1 MFNADFFH
9 EHQKAL
15 LGFLNS
21 NIGGAV
27 RRSLWIPEYKNLVV
41 KLTPNAAHVILPNGS
56 VKAVLYSNK
65 QYSQAL
71 HRNYKPLWEAL
82 HWWDMKLANKFLP
95 AWNAGFDSYSSQP
108 NETSGI
114 DTYIY
119 APTATTNFGTDV
131 DLYSGELTS
140 GASRFAR
147 ILIKFDITSIPSNAL
162 TSSNIF
168 SLWIISN
175 SASNARDHKIFR
187 LLRDWV
193 ESQATWNIWKTS
205 NNWTTAGAGSDGNDA
220 DLTNVWATTNI
231 AAAPSAGTEIQ
242 WSLSTTEF
250 DKFLNGT
257 YTNYGWLIKADTET
271 DDAHEFDSSGSSTA
285 TKRPKLQITYL
296 PSSGGNFFPYF

>member
-41 KLTPNAAHVILPNGS
+41 KLSPNAAHVILPNGS

-95 AWNAGFDSYSSQP
+95 AWNAGFDTYSSQP
-108 NETSGI
+108 N
-114 DTYIY
+114 DTAGLDNYIVQVL
-119 APTATTNFGTDV
+119 PTTNLGTNATLSV
-131 DLYSGELTS
+131 GESNTGS
-140 GASRFAR
+140 NDTRR
-147 ILIKFDITSIPSNAL
+147 ILIKFDFSSITPPVT
-162 TSSNIF
+162 TSSVVF
-168 SLWIISN
+168 SLWQFTRES
-175 SASNARDHKIFR
+175 SNARDFKIYR
-187 LLRDWV
+187 QKRDWS
-193 ESQATWNIWKTS
+193 ETQSTWNIWKTS
-205 NNWTTAGAGSDGNDA
+205 NNWSAAGGFHADDCEQTSIASLNLSATEAAGQKQWTGWTTSSVDEMINGSW
-220 DLTNVWATTNI
+220 TN
-231 AAAPSAGTEIQ
+231 
-242 WSLSTTEF
+242 
-250 DKFLNGT
+250 NGFM
-257 YTNYGWLIKADTET
+257 IKADTELN
-271 DDAHEFDSSGSSTA
+271 DAQFFRSSDYATA
-285 TKRPKLQITYL
+285 GERPKLEITYL